1 MVRFQ
6 GARKRRFRVEKTFGP
21 TYSFDRLPRHGN
33 PCGRPEAVHVE
44 HRADVHARELP
55 PAGASARRGVAG
67 MTATNPLDGSL
78 ARRASAFLLELY
90 GMSRT
95 HSLDHF
101 QTATLSRLRSVL
113 PFRSA
118 YWGMLHAQPGGPL
131 TLHSSFVDALSNEF
145 VHDWEAVKHK
155 DELAANVVAA
165 RGVAVS
171 VRTVDMNH
179 REILIMGKRFG
190 IGHATSIAVAA
201 PVPKLL
207 TFLSFYRPADAPPF
221 DRDDRCVQEF
231 IMPHV
236 AAAWHA
242 NRLHHFEG
250 MNAGS
255 DGPRKSF
262 AVSDRYGV
270 LHVSDATFSALIRS
284 EWHGWS
290 GPELPLALRDSIGRD
305 CNYDGLRLSVTVC
318 RQKDLTLLQVRPR
331 SALDRLSPRESEIV
345 ACYREG
351 LSYKQIAVRL
361 GCSPYT
367 VRHHLRGI
375 YSKLGVSNK
384 VTLARLAGD
393 TRALGDPVPPKAIK
407 GAQDGHIPR

>member
-1 MVRFQ
+1 
-6 GARKRRFRVEKTFGP
+6 
-21 TYSFDRLPRHGN
+21 
-33 PCGRPEAVHVE
+33 
-44 HRADVHARELP
+44 
-55 PAGASARRGVAG
+55 
-67 MTATNPLDGSL
+67 MTSSSPLDGSL
-78 ARRASAFLLELY
+78 ARRTSAFLLELY
-90 GMSRT
+90 AMSRT

-118 YWGMLHAQPGGPL
+118 YWGMLHAQPDGPL
-131 TLHSSFVDALSNEF
+131 TLHDSFVEALPNEF

-155 DELAANVVAA
+155 NELAASVVAMP
-165 RGVAVS
+165 GVAVS

-190 IGHATSIAVAA
+190 IGSATSIAVVA

-221 DRDDRCVQEF
+221 DHNDRSVQEF

-255 DGPRKSF
+255 DGPHKGF
-262 AVSDRYGV
+262 AVTDRYGA
-270 LHVSDATFSALIRS
+270 LHFSDAAFSALIRS
-284 EWHGWS
+284 EWLGWN
-290 GPELPLALRDSIGRD
+290 GPELPLALRDCIAQD
-305 CNYDGLRLSVTVC
+305 CNYDSRRLSVTVR

-367 VRHHLRGI
+367 VRHHLREI
-375 YSKLGVSNK
+375 YSKLGVRNK
-384 VTLARLAGD
+384 VALVRLAGD
-393 TRALGDPVPPKAIK
+393 TRALGDPLPPKAIK
-407 GAQDGHIPR
+407 GAQDGHIAR